1 MRENKKKMFKQV
13 EIFEKIM
20 KTWIFGR
27 KSKKFTTKQTHAEE
41 IEELQNW
48 TTKNNNILKKIL
60 KMKQYN
66 QTNF

>member
-1 MRENKKKMFKQV
+1 
-13 EIFEKIM
+13 M